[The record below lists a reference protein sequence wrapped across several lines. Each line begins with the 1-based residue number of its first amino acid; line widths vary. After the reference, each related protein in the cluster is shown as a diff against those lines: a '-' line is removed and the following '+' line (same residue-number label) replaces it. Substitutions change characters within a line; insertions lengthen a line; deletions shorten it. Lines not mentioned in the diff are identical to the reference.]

1 MEAIPLRIGGDKQQR
16 EIGWL
21 FFVYCPANFELL
33 IPQKTLEQPMGQ
45 SETRTTLR
53 GGAVRVLGR

>member
-21 FFVYCPANFELL
+21 FFVYCPANFALRSV
-33 IPQKTLEQPMGQ
+33 QKTLEQPLGQ
-45 SETRTTLR
+45 SYNPTNLKRETLP
-53 GGAVRVLGR
+53 VLGR